1 MLTMSFF
8 SYKGGSGRTSL
19 LCNVMPFLAKKLNAS
34 PEHPIII
41 VDCDTESA
49 GLTFLLGCHKERQQ
63 VSIQHLC
70 NNGIPE
76 FDRPYEKIY
85 DHPFF
90 KSLPQVAN
98 KFGFNLDGYNGAIL
112 FLPADLGMV
121 STKEENVNPF
131 GYLKKACKMRGASAL
146 IFDTPSGDQ
155 KTAGW
160 ATSIS
165 DQIVTVMRITNQFRL
180 GTVRYFENHAK
191 DWADKRII
199 LCPNAVPM
207 ENIQIDG
214 VTIDLEEL
222 KQKEFIERFS
232 ELFND
237 GANELV
243 LDMLDEERFGVNEVR
258 RFKYSESILY
268 NVNPETM
275 LEDEKK
281 AKDSY
286 EHLASILVG
295 E

>member
-1 MLTMSFF
+1 
-8 SYKGGSGRTSL
+8 
-19 LCNVMPFLAKKLNAS
+19 
-34 PEHPIII
+34 
-41 VDCDTESA
+41 
-49 GLTFLLGCHKERQQ
+49 
-63 VSIQHLC
+63 
-70 NNGIPE
+70 
-76 FDRPYEKIY
+76 
-85 DHPFF
+85 
-90 KSLPQVAN
+90 
-98 KFGFNLDGYNGAIL
+98 
-112 FLPADLGMV
+112 
-121 STKEENVNPF
+121 
-131 GYLKKACKMRGASAL
+131 
-146 IFDTPSGDQ
+146 
-155 KTAGW
+155 
-160 ATSIS
+160 
-165 DQIVTVMRITNQFRL
+165 
-180 GTVRYFENHAK
+180 
-191 DWADKRII
+191 
-199 LCPNAVPM
+199 M